1 MIKTVT
7 SWLPF
12 GKAGPRRRQTSGAAA
27 GAAGTTRGT
36 WCEAGGIAHHGTG
49 PAPTRIA
56 LVAPQQLPRTGCT
69 VPSGCRQRGDG
80 AAGVCGFAATG
91 KEMAQIESS
100 G

>member
-1 MIKTVT
+1 M
-7 SWLPF
+7 LLRGLRGQP
-12 GKAGPRRRQTSGAAA
+12 GGRGP
-27 GAAGTTRGT
+27 
-36 WCEAGGIAHHGTG
+36 EAGGIAHHGTG